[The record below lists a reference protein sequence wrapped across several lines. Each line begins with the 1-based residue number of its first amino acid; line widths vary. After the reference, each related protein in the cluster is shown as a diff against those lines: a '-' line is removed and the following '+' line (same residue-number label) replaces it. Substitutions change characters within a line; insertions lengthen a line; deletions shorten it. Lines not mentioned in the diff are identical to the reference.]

1 LISFDTRVAE
11 ALLASEAFGRL
22 VLVLWVKKDRRPFP
36 DDLGCPVVS
45 LMNITLRA
53 RDSVAFERVYY
64 LVSSLGI
71 HERFVSAIC
80 DRMSLVCRVEGE
92 ILAGN
97 LAGIVDRV
105 EMLLNISHLLVDDL
119 RASFAQ
125 INPLKS
131 FAQMLDSLST
141 AIMRHSGDCLP
152 VLLDPLH
159 LLIDMA
165 EAWRAPISNWS
176 KLLHGGLWG
185 TAVRV
190 LGSISAKGDVEK
202 GLLVLQKVARYTAH
216 RPIVTA
222 MRRVGLPPD
231 ALKSLKSNRSSLFSA
246 CDSFLREV
254 YDRQLVGQ
262 SLSKRSTRVCDNW
275 AVRSS
280 SPSRSLQTPNP
291 HFLSTLSVPLF
302 HHDFLRFQGMLR
314 MQDHGVLQ

>member
-1 LISFDTRVAE
+1 
-11 ALLASEAFGRL
+11 
-22 VLVLWVKKDRRPFP
+22 
-36 DDLGCPVVS
+36 
-45 LMNITLRA
+45 
-53 RDSVAFERVYY
+53 
-64 LVSSLGI
+64 
-71 HERFVSAIC
+71 
-80 DRMSLVCRVEGE
+80 MSLVCRVEGE